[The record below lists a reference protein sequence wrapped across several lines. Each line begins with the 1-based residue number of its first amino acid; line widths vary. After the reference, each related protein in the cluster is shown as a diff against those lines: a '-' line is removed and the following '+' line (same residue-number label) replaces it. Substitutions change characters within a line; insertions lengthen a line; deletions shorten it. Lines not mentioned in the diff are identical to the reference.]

1 MTQLIDIDTL
11 MRSSP
16 SGTMAYSRFVADTAT
31 GWQTG
36 LFIREDRQHIAALG
50 KSPTV
55 AVRSGMF
62 TEDGVALVAVLV
74 QVGGEVYETWLN
86 YHQTGGGQ
94 QYFQDLAKQDRLPII
109 FYGSRRRE
117 RSIIIRNPLKDLM
130 ASALEVLADAKPW
143 SMSQFDQARE
153 RIYAQHPSV
162 HALWRALGAQP

>member
-1 MTQLIDIDTL
+1 MTILTDIETI
-11 MRSSP
+11 MRQAQP
-16 SGTMAYSRFVADTAT
+16 GVMAYNRFVADTT

-36 LFIREDRQHIAALG
+36 LYIREDRQHIVALG

-55 AVRSGMF
+55 TVRSGMF

-74 QVGGEVYETWLN
+74 KIGGEVYEAWLN
-86 YHQTGGGQ
+86 YHQTGGGKI
-94 QYFQDLAKQDRLPII
+94 YFDDLSKQERLPII
-109 FYGSRRRE
+109 FYGQRRRE
-117 RSIIIRNPLKDLM
+117 RAITIRNPLKDIM
-130 ASALEVLADAKPW
+130 AAALEVIATMTPW